1 MLSHSTSNRYKLGD
15 SVERNKAKNIAP
27 APRFTEGDVAAPALP
42 VGSFDVV
49 LSRHVLWAMP
59 DPQPQF

>member
-1 MLSHSTSNRYKLGD
+1 MGD